1 MKSEPT
7 TNLAA
12 EEFSAAV
19 CGMMAAW
26 ILGTV
31 AFFSVALILWA

>member
-1 MKSEPT
+1 MKTAPFT
-7 TNLAA
+7 DRAA

-31 AFFSVALILWA
+31 ALFSVALILWA